1 MIARDITQQE
11 IDAFNADGAVCLRGL
26 FDGEW
31 IERLRAAVDEVMASP
46 GPFGARYGKAAD
58 KGTFF
63 GDMYV
68 WTFNETFRDFVHDS
82 PAARI
87 AGEIMAAR
95 KVNFFYDHLLVKE
108 PGSSAP
114 TPWHHDLTYW
124 CVDGSQVCSLWLP
137 LDAVDRASGAV
148 EYVRGSHRWGRRFE
162 PTDFIEGDLFK
173 NGTLEEIPDID
184 AHRERYD
191 IVSWDTGP
199 GDCILH
205 HALTVHGAPGNDS
218 TRRRRALATRWT
230 GDDAVYVERKGMSK
244 PIRHPGLTPGDPMDC
259 DLFPVVWRAAA

>member
-1 MIARDITQQE
+1 MTTREVTQQE
-11 IDAFNADGAVCLRGL
+11 IDACNADGAVCLRGL
-26 FDGEW
+26 FDGQW
-31 IERLRAAVDEVMASP
+31 IERLRAAVDEVMADP

-68 WTFNETFRDFVHDS
+68 WTFNQTFRDFVHVS

-108 PGSSAP
+108 PGSA
-114 TPWHHDLTYW
+114 
-124 CVDGSQVCSLWLP
+124 
-137 LDAVDRASGAV
+137 A
-148 EYVRGSHRWGRRFE
+148 

-173 NGTLEEIPDID
+173 NDTLEEIPDIG

-191 IVSWDTGP
+191 IISWDTEP

-218 TRRRRALATRWT
+218 TRRPRALATRWT

-259 DLFPVVWRAAA
+259 DLFPIGWRAAA